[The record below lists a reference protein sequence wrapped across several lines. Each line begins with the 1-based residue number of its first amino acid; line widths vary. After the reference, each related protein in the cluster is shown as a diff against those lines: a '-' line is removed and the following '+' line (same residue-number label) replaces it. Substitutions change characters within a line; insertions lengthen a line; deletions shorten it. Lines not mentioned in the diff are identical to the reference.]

1 MCEREKEIGKH
12 ERQKRYRKGKLAY
25 LTEGTKNVRDVWDTV
40 TVQLDSIA

>member
-1 MCEREKEIGKH
+1 MRERRRLANI

>member
-1 MCEREKEIGKH
+1 MRERRRLANS